1 MTTLG
6 KLLEELNIDTSDIDG
21 NDDSN
26 NNQDEVNIDDV
37 KLDDVP
43 ENLQPVFKKMK
54 ETLDTSQNEIAKR
67 DLVINTLKDQFNAG
81 RSSNNDTQN
90 NNNNTGE
97 DEKVLGVLDK
107 DDPYAPVFQKLAD
120 SINGIKENVSVDKE
134 QEFIDNLKS
143 FAEKNPDIV
152 RYAQT
157 MDKIVDKHPTMKEDI
172 STLYNMAKSM
182 QERRDNKANN
192 KEDEVNRHRN
202 ARNFSNESPG
212 ASGRNSVD
220 VVESK
225 SIADAMENTLKQA
238 NTR

>member
-6 KLLEELNIDTSDIDG
+6 QLLEELNIDTSDIDG
-21 NDDSN
+21 GGEEDPNK
-26 NNQDEVNIDDV
+26 DEINIDDV

-54 ETLDTSQNEIAKR
+54 ETLDTTQNEIAKR

-81 RSSNNDTQN
+81 NRGSSDN
-90 NNNNTGE
+90 NNNNDNDE
-97 DEKVLGVLDK
+97 DEKILGVLDK
-107 DDPYAPVFQKLAD
+107 SDPYAPVFQKLAEA
-120 SINGIKENVSVDKE
+120 INGIQQSTTVNKE
-134 QEFIDNLKS
+134 QEFISNLKS
-143 FAEKNPDIV
+143 FAQENPDIV
-152 RYAQT
+152 RYANT
-157 MDKIVDKHPTMKEDI
+157 MDKIVEKHPTMKGDI
-172 STLYNMAKSM
+172 PTLYNMAKSM
-182 QERRDNKANN
+182 QERRDDKANDKKN
-192 KEDEVNRHRN
+192 EVNRHRN

-212 ASGRNSVD
+212 ASGRNSIE